1 MVQLAPRIAQVARKT
16 NETDI
21 EVKVNLDGVGAGDIK
36 TGVAFFDHMLNHVAK
51 HGSLDLYVRAD
62 GDLEIDD
69 HHTVEDVGIAIGKA
83 LGEALGDRAGITRYG
98 DSMIPMDEA
107 LTICAIDIS
116 GRGMSVV
123 ELQPKA
129 EKVGDFSTEM
139 APEFFRALAHNA
151 GITVHI
157 RQLSG
162 SNAHHILESAFKAF
176 GRALAVA
183 VSRSGK
189 SSEIPS
195 TKGIL

>member
-1 MVQLAPRIAQVARKT
+1 MVQLAPRTARVARKT

-21 EVKVNLDGVGAGDIK
+21 EATLNLDGAGAGDIK

-51 HGSLDLYVRAD
+51 HSSIDLFVRAD

-98 DSMIPMDEA
+98 DAMVPMDEA
-107 LTICAIDIS
+107 LTLCAIDIS

-123 ELQPKA
+123 ELDTKA

-176 GRALAVA
+176 GRALANSI
-183 VSRSGK
+183 SRTGRSD
-189 SSEIPS
+189 EIPS
-195 TKGIL
+195 TKGVL